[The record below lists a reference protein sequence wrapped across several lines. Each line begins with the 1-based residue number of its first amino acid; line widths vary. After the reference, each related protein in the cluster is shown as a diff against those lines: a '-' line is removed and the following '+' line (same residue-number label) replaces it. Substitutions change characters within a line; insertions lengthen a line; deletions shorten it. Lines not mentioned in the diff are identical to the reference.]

1 MKLLV
6 VEDELKLAGYLH
18 KGLTEEGYVV
28 DLAHTGVDGLHLAVS
43 GDYDLILLDGMLPA
57 IDGLTVLGTLRL

>member
-43 GDYDLILLDGMLPA
+43 GDYDL
-57 IDGLTVLGTLRL
+57 